1 MSSCTA
7 TEHGLLPYE
16 VMVSNK
22 NGASQGLG
30 NPSSA
35 ITGTGVSLDQLG
47 AWIQLAS
54 TSKTSYHLIFA
65 MNLTDTPLSLKSPC

>member
-22 NGASQGLG
+22 IDASHGLG

-35 ITGTGVSLDQLG
+35 ITHTGVALDQLG
-47 AWIQLAS
+47 ACIQLAS

-65 MNLTDTPLSLKSPC
+65 MNLTDTPLSLKSPR